1 MAARH
6 WFCKAYSAST
16 APKITTAI
24 VVAIKIERC
33 SEVMRDDHEGRLRH
47 SEGSTYAA
55 PRGGTCIQTCGFLL
69 PALHRVVDALNR
81 LKVSAVTLD
90 GEAVFALA
98 PGIGRETCS
107 CSRAAYLKSI
117 DEWRRRAVALR
128 SYPEVQIGGV
138 HRAGMVDSTS
148 Y

>member
-1 MAARH
+1 
-6 WFCKAYSAST
+6 
-16 APKITTAI
+16 
-24 VVAIKIERC
+24 
-33 SEVMRDDHEGRLRH
+33 
-47 SEGSTYAA
+47 
-55 PRGGTCIQTCGFLL
+55 
-69 PALHRVVDALNR
+69 VVDALNR